1 MVIIKELI
9 INRICYTQLND
20 PQYGMDDHNQYIYIH
35 TQCFG
40 HGTYD
45 VIMGISWDIMN
56 ISVNHQCSF

>member
-20 PQYGMDDHNQYIYIH
+20 PQYGMDDHNQYIYIYIH
-35 TQCFG
+35 SVLAMA
-40 HGTYD
+40 HD